1 MAKIDVLALIKW
13 NGYILLFNCFILLLA
28 VVIFTRGIPEIFTL
42 LPSLLLIEAA
52 LIFFLGSSFEFS
64 SSIFFSKVRQ
74 YVFRSNENWSIENY
88 DKSRRKSLPYFL
100 LGLLL
105 FTESIA
111 LSFVFT

>member
-13 NGYILLFNCFILLLA
+13 NGYILLLNCFILLLA
-28 VVIFTRGIPEIFTL
+28 VVIFTRGIQEIFTL
-42 LPSLLLIEAA
+42 LPPLLLIEAA
-52 LIFFLGSSFEFS
+52 LVLFLGSSFEFS

>member
-1 MAKIDVLALIKW
+1 MAKIDLIALIKW
-13 NGYILLFNCFILLLA
+13 NGFVLLFDCFILLVAALVFA
-28 VVIFTRGIPEIFTL
+28 RGIPEILIF
-42 LPSLLLIEAA
+42 LPTLLLIEAA
-52 LIFFLGSSFEFS
+52 LVLFIGSSFEFS

-88 DKSRRKSLPYFL
+88 NTNRSKALPYFL

-111 LSFVFT
+111 LSFVFI